1 MMFQGSENVGPEQHL
16 KIVSE
21 GGGTFN
27 GTTSTDRTNYFQTS
41 PSNQL
46 ETLLW
51 LEADRMGFILDA
63 MTEKEFE
70 NQRDV
75 VKSEKLQRQKVP
87 YGLFF
92 EVVNQTLYP
101 NGHPYSWPI
110 VGYIEDLERAT
121 LEDIKDFNMR
131 WYGPNNAYLVVAG
144 DVDTEEV
151 VQLAQKY
158 FGPIPRG
165 AEVRK
170 LRVPRVNLPQNKYRK
185 FADQIYF
192 QELHLYTLVSHCFI
206 KMNLLFKLSL
216 TLWEEQ
222 IIHPSIKHL

>member
-1 MMFQGSENVGPEQHL
+1 
-16 KIVSE
+16 
-21 GGGTFN
+21 
-27 GTTSTDRTNYFQTS
+27 
-41 PSNQL
+41 
-46 ETLLW
+46 
-51 LEADRMGFILDA
+51 
-63 MTEKEFE
+63 MTEKEFQSRMLLKVKNYKDKNYRTDFSPKLA
-70 NQRDV
+70 NQA
-75 VKSEKLQRQKVP
+75 
-87 YGLFF
+87 
-92 EVVNQTLYP
+92 LYP

-185 FADQIYF
+185 FADD
-192 QELHLYTLVSHCFI
+192 
-206 KMNLLFKLSL
+206 LFSKSC
-216 TLWEEQ
+216 
-222 IIHPSIKHL
+222 ICI